1 MNRAFWFW
9 SIGTIIL
16 AVFSITACVNTEPPS
31 YQQMLITKCNTW
43 IGTKNTLRTA
53 VMLDKLSAADINT
66 LEVLVPVADTFC
78 SGPIPLDNQQAQ
90 LQLNSIQNAIDYAA
104 TMVRE
109 NEKQ

>member
-1 MNRAFWFW
+1 MNKAFWFW
-9 SIGTIIL
+9 SIGTIAL
-16 AVFSITACVNTEPPS
+16 CLVGLVACTNTEPIS
-31 YQQMLITKCNTW
+31 YQQMLITKCNAW

-53 VMLDKLSAADINT
+53 VMLDKLSESDINT

-104 TMVRE
+104 VMVRE
-109 NEKQ
+109 NEK